1 MKAFSTESTLLIV
14 GMVVAYILFTTW
26 LTWRLRS
33 KTSGDFMEG
42 SRAMPAFIV
51 GIMLMSEY
59 IGAKSTI
66 GTAQAAF
73 EDGFAA
79 SWSVIGAAI
88 GFPLFGLILV
98 KRIYNTGKITISGA
112 IAEKYGSSTKNIIS
126 LIMIYALLLVNVGNY
141 ISGAAAISTVLK
153 IDLTQAAFITAV
165 VSTFYFA
172 FGGMKGVAW
181 VTLLHSAIKYIGIL
195 IILYVALK
203 MTGGVA
209 PMIEKMPAFYWTWD
223 GHVGASTI
231 VAWLIGTMGSIFCT
245 QFVIQAISSTKDVK
259 SAKRATWVAFI
270 FCLPIGL
277 AMALIGVAAKFAHPD
292 IKSLYALPVF
302 LQDMSPWLA
311 GIVTTSLVASIFVSV
326 GTVALA
332 IASLVVKDFYVPY
345 RNPTPER
352 EFKVTRWISIGIGF
366 FPLLFVLFFPEV
378 LKLSFFTR
386 AIRLSITVVAIMAF
400 YLPWFKSTRGANAGL
415 IGACVVTSVWFLM
428 GNPFGIDN
436 MYVALITPAI
446 IMVIDRCIPSRQS
459 QPQPQHNAQ
468 NSGA

>member
-112 IAEKYGSSTKNIIS
+112 IAEKYGRSTRNIIS

-181 VTLLHSAIKYIGIL
+181 VTLLHSAIKYMGIL

-231 VAWLIGTMGSIFCT
+231 VAWLIGTVGSIFCT

-332 IASLVVKDFYVPY
+332 IASLVVKDFYVPW

-352 EFKVTRWISIGIGF
+352 EFKMTRWISIGIGF

-468 NSGA
+468 NSGT

>member
-181 VTLLHSAIKYIGIL
+181 VTLLHSAIKYAGIL

-209 PMIEKMPAFYWTWD
+209 PMMEKMPAFYWTWD

-231 VAWLIGTMGSIFCT
+231 VAWLIGTVGSIFCT

-259 SAKRATWVAFI
+259 SAKRATWIAFI

-345 RNPTPER
+345 RKPTPER

-415 IGACVVTSVWFLM
+415 IGACLVTSVWFLM

-468 NSGA
+468 KSGA